1 MGRTALDAERL
12 FMVSS
17 AEQVERDNKY
27 RLYGQGKDVMANV
40 FIFTVNDEP
49 TGRRFSTTVQNGYDM
64 ELLLPFI
71 QDESHR
77 DALQQLYAGGKCF
90 IWGEAEE
97 SRKTRSEWEIMSGGD
112 LALGYRENT
121 IISVSRVL
129 FKIDDPEL
137 ADHLWGNDKGTSSR
151 LIFFM
156 TMPHLC
162 DVEIVPRMLSY
173 LDPPYGGLSR
183 VGPDKLRNI
192 LTHYISLE
200 DFARLLFG
208 EDFPTS
214 LRHSL

>member
-1 MGRTALDAERL
+1 
-12 FMVSS
+12 
-17 AEQVERDNKY
+17 
-27 RLYGQGKDVMANV
+27 MANV

-49 TGRRFSTTVQNGYDM
+49 AGRRFSMTIQNGYDM
-64 ELLLPFI
+64 GQLLSHI

-77 DALQQLYAGGKCF
+77 DALEQMYAGGKCYL
-90 IWGEAEE
+90 WGEAEE
-97 SRKTRSEWEIMSGGD
+97 SGKTRSEWEIMCEGD
-112 LALGYRENT
+112 LALGYSENA
-121 IISVSRVL
+121 IISVSRVMY
-129 FKIDDPEL
+129 KMDDPAL
-137 ADHLWGNDKGTSSR
+137 ADHLWGKDDGTSFR

-162 DVEIVPRMLSY
+162 NVEIVPRMLTY
-173 LDPPYGGLSR
+173 LDPPYDNLSR